1 MWRGK
6 VLEHL
11 KHRRMNVRQQ
21 VRRKIVFA
29 CMLVLAY
36 CCFMVDVVNLWRYVY
51 QSSSRKT
58 HTTSPSVF
66 NVHEMCSCIL
76 RTLFVINL
84 RLKVLSEL
92 VEAAQALPDDEALH
106 ESVIQV
112 CVVDV
117 YVCLSACSGA
127 LAFRTGS
134 RSGSARSRSPRET
147 ILCLLLEILN
157 GFSS

>member
-1 MWRGK
+1 VWRGK

-29 CMLVLAY
+29 CLLVLAY

-76 RTLFVINL
+76 RTLFETEGPL
-84 RLKVLSEL
+84 
-92 VEAAQALPDDEALH
+92 
-106 ESVIQV
+106 
-112 CVVDV
+112 
-117 YVCLSACSGA
+117 GA
-127 LAFRTGS
+127 RRGRTGPA
-134 RSGSARSRSPRET
+134 G
-147 ILCLLLEILN
+147 
-157 GFSS
+157 